1 MKKFV
6 LPIVALLFGFSV
18 ITVYQYRNDDL
29 TVKVIYFVKN
39 LRQSISGKNSIS
51 IDKSSLNNFF
61 KKYPYLD
68 KYQPDISLL
77 YKKRSYK
84 SIWYDDGQLI
94 EFADLLYSKSEQI
107 ENEGLKFDLAYKDKI
122 ASIFSEQTASKISQT
137 EKELLLS
144 TLYIYYA
151 KKVFYG
157 IDTDKIHQ
165 TGWFLPRKELF
176 YKNLLDSL
184 LAEPEL
190 MDKNEKILI
199 GQYYKLRDALQ
210 KYRQIEQNDDWKPI
224 DTESQIQKYS
234 PGDSAKIIHQIRHR
248 LFVAGDLAR
257 DSKSNL
263 YDEEL
268 KAGIL
273 NFKKR
278 NGYKPDYL
286 IGSQHINRLNQPI
299 EKYIQTIKVNM
310 ERCRWL
316 SPELEKPEEF
326 IIINI
331 PSFQLFYIKNGRNV
345 LSSRVFVGIN
355 MMETVIFSS
364 TISSIVFSPY
374 WNVPQSILENEIKP
388 AMEKD
393 PDYLAKH
400 NLEWNK
406 KSLRQRPGPKNAL
419 GLVKF
424 VFPNT
429 YSIYL
434 HDTPYKLNFNY
445 EFPRFS
451 HGCINMQ
458 KAKELAYSILKD
470 NPEWPVE
477 KINKAMNSGVE
488 TIYPLKK
495 PIPIHVGYFTS
506 WVNDE
511 GKINFY
517 FDIYTKDDL
526 LAEFLLYEKPPLK
539 EITPVKKLSNS
550 LIPLTFSYLYN

>member
-1 MKKFV
+1 MKKFI

-18 ITVYQYRNDDL
+18 VAVYQYKNNDL
-29 TVKVIYFVKN
+29 LVKVIYFVKN
-39 LRQSISGKNSIS
+39 LPESISGKPINSI
-51 IDKSSLNNFF
+51 DNASLNNFF
-61 KKYPYLD
+61 KKYPHLD
-68 KYQPDISLL
+68 KFQLEVTAL
-77 YKKRSYK
+77 YKKRNYK
-84 SIWYDDGQLI
+84 SIWYNDGELI
-94 EFADLLYSKSEQI
+94 KFANELYSKSEQI
-107 ENEGLKFDLAYKDKI
+107 ENEGLKFDLAYKDKMDAI
-122 ASIFSEQTASKISQT
+122 FNDASAAKISQT

-144 TLYIYYA
+144 SLYIYYA

-157 IDTDKIHQ
+157 IDTDEIHQ
-165 TGWFLPRKELF
+165 TGWFLPRKELS

-190 MDKNEKILI
+190 LDKNEKILI
-199 GQYYKLRDALQ
+199 GQYYKLRAALQ
-210 KYRQIEQNDDWKPI
+210 KYRQIEKNNDWEFI
-224 DTESQIQKYS
+224 ETESQMKKYG
-234 PGDSAKIIHQIRHR
+234 PGDNAKTISQIRHR
-248 LFVAGDLAR
+248 LFVLGDLPQ
-257 DSKSNL
+257 DSKNNL

-273 NFKKR
+273 NFKTR

-286 IGSQHINRLNQPI
+286 IGSQHINRMNQSI
-299 EKYIQTIKVNM
+299 EKYIQLISINM
-310 ERCRWL
+310 ERCRWI
-316 SPELEKPEEF
+316 SPKLEKANEF
-326 IIINI
+326 IVINI
-331 PSFQLFYIKNGRNV
+331 PSFQLFYIKNGENV

-355 MMETVIFSS
+355 RMETVIFSS

-393 PDYLAKH
+393 PDYLTKH
-400 NLEWNK
+400 DLEWNK

-419 GLVKF
+419 GVVKF

-434 HDTPYKLNFNY
+434 HDTPYKLNFNF

-458 KAKELAYSILKD
+458 KAKELAYKILEN
-470 NPEWPVE
+470 NPQWPIE
-477 KINKAMNSGVE
+477 KINEAMNSGVE
-488 TIYPLKK
+488 TVYLLKK
-495 PIPIHVGYFTS
+495 PIPIHIGYFTS
-506 WVNDE
+506 WANDE

-526 LAEFLLYEKPPLK
+526 LSEFLFNDTLNLAET
-539 EITPVKKLSNS
+539 TPVKRLSN
-550 LIPLTFSYLYN
+550 

>member
-1 MKKFV
+1 MKKFI

-18 ITVYQYRNDDL
+18 VAVYQYKNNDL
-29 TVKVIYFVKN
+29 LVKVIYFVKN
-39 LRQSISGKNSIS
+39 LPESISGKPINSI
-51 IDKSSLNNFF
+51 DNASLNNFF
-61 KKYPYLD
+61 KKYPHLD
-68 KYQPDISLL
+68 KFQLEVTAL
-77 YKKRSYK
+77 YKKRNYK
-84 SIWYDDGQLI
+84 SIWYNDGELI
-94 EFADLLYSKSEQI
+94 KFANELYSKSEQI
-107 ENEGLKFDLAYKDKI
+107 ENEGLKFDLAYKDKMDAI
-122 ASIFSEQTASKISQT
+122 FNDASAAKISQT

-144 TLYIYYA
+144 SLYIYYA

-157 IDTDKIHQ
+157 IDTDEIHQ
-165 TGWFLPRKELF
+165 TGWFLPRKELS

-190 MDKNEKILI
+190 LDKNEKILI
-199 GQYYKLRDALQ
+199 GQYYKLRAALQ
-210 KYRQIEQNDDWKPI
+210 KYRQIEKNNDWEFI
-224 DTESQIQKYS
+224 ETESQMKKYG
-234 PGDSAKIIHQIRHR
+234 PGDNAKTISQIRHR
-248 LFVAGDLAR
+248 LFVLGDLPQ
-257 DSKSNL
+257 DSKNNL

-273 NFKKR
+273 NFKIR

-286 IGSQHINRLNQPI
+286 IGSQHINRMNQSI
-299 EKYIQTIKVNM
+299 EKYIQLISINM
-310 ERCRWL
+310 ERCRWI
-316 SPELEKPEEF
+316 SPKLEKANEF
-326 IIINI
+326 IVINI
-331 PSFQLFYIKNGRNV
+331 PSFQLFYIKNGENV

-355 MMETVIFSS
+355 TMETVIFSS

-393 PDYLAKH
+393 PDYLTKH
-400 NLEWNK
+400 DLEWNK

-419 GLVKF
+419 GVVKF

-434 HDTPYKLNFNY
+434 HDTPYKLNFNF

-458 KAKELAYSILKD
+458 KAKELAYKILEN
-470 NPEWPVE
+470 NPQWPIE
-477 KINKAMNSGVE
+477 KINEAMNSGVE
-488 TIYPLKK
+488 TVYPLKK
-495 PIPIHVGYFTS
+495 PIPIHIGYFTS

-526 LAEFLLYEKPPLK
+526 LSEFLFNDTLNLAET
-539 EITPVKKLSNS
+539 TPVKRLSN
-550 LIPLTFSYLYN
+550 

>member
-1 MKKFV
+1 MKKFI

-18 ITVYQYRNDDL
+18 ITVYQYRNNDL
-29 TVKVIYFVKN
+29 MVRAIYLVKN
-39 LRQSISGKNSIS
+39 LRESISGKPTIS
-51 IDKSSLNNFF
+51 IDNTSLTIFF
-61 KKYPYLD
+61 KKHPYLD
-68 KYQPDISLL
+68 RYQSEVTML
-77 YKKRSYK
+77 YKKRNYK
-84 SIWYDDGQLI
+84 SIWHNDGELI
-94 EFADLLYSKSEQI
+94 KFAHELYSKSEHI
-107 ENEGLKFDLAYKDKI
+107 EDEGLQFDLAYKDKI
-122 ASIFSEQTASKISQT
+122 ASIFSESTASKISQT

-144 TLYIYYA
+144 TLFIYYA

-157 IDTDKIHQ
+157 IATEEIHQ
-165 TGWFLPRKELF
+165 TGWFLPRKEVS

-184 LAEPEL
+184 LVEPDL
-190 MDKNEKILI
+190 LDKNENILI
-199 GQYYKLRDALQ
+199 GQYYKLRAALQ
-210 KYRQIEQNDDWKPI
+210 KYRQIEKNNDWEPI
-224 DTESQIQKYS
+224 ETESQIKKYS
-234 PGDSAKIIHQIRHR
+234 PGDSVKTISQIRHR
-248 LFVAGDLAR
+248 LFVTGDLTR

-273 NFKKR
+273 NFKTR

-286 IGSQHINRLNQPI
+286 IGSQHINRMNQPI
-299 EKYIQTIKVNM
+299 EKYIQTIKINM

-316 SPELEKPEEF
+316 SPELEKSEEF

-331 PSFQLFYIKNGRNV
+331 PSFQLFYIKNGQNV

-458 KAKELAYSILKD
+458 KAKELAYSILKN
-470 NPEWPVE
+470 NPEWPIE

-488 TIYPLKK
+488 TAYPLKK
-495 PIPIHVGYFTS
+495 PIPIHIGYFTS

-526 LAEFLLYEKPPLK
+526 LSEFLFKDTPNFKETTSVIRRSKP
-539 EITPVKKLSNS
+539 V
-550 LIPLTFSYLYN
+550 IPLTFLYLYK

>member
-18 ITVYQYRNDDL
+18 VTVYQYRNNDL
-29 TVKVIYFVKN
+29 TVKAIYFVKN

-51 IDKSSLNNFF
+51 IDNTSLTNFF

-68 KYQPDISLL
+68 KYQSEVTTL
-77 YKKRSYK
+77 YKKRNYK

-107 ENEGLKFDLAYKDKI
+107 ENEGLKFDLAYKEKI
-122 ASIFSEQTASKISQT
+122 DAIFNDQSAAKISQND
-137 EKELLLS
+137 KELLLS
-144 TLYIYYA
+144 TLYVYYV

-165 TGWFLPRKELF
+165 TGWFLPRKELS

-190 MDKNEKILI
+190 LDKNEKVLI
-199 GQYYKLRDALQ
+199 SQYYKLRAALQ
-210 KYRQIEQNDDWKPI
+210 KYRQIEKNDNWKPI
-224 DTESQIQKYS
+224 DAESQIKKYS
-234 PGDSAKIIHQIRHR
+234 PGDSAKTIAQIRHH
-248 LFVAGDLAR
+248 LFVLGDLTQ
-257 DSKSNL
+257 DSKNNV
-263 YDEEL
+263 YDDEL
-268 KAGIL
+268 KTGIL
-273 NFKKR
+273 NFKTR

-316 SPELEKPEEF
+316 SPELEKSEEF

-364 TISSIVFSPY
+364 TISSVVFSPY

-393 PDYLAKH
+393 PDYLIKH

-406 KSLRQRPGPKNAL
+406 KSLRQKPGPKNAL
-419 GLVKF
+419 GVVKF

-458 KAKELAYSILKD
+458 KAKELAYKILEN
-470 NPEWPVE
+470 NPQWPVE
-477 KINKAMNSGVE
+477 KINEAMNSGVE
-488 TIYPLKK
+488 TVYPLKK
-495 PIPIHVGYFTS
+495 PIPIHIGYFTS
-506 WVNDE
+506 WVNDD

-526 LAEFLLYEKPPLK
+526 LAEFLFNNTRNFEKT
-539 EITPVKKLSNS
+539 TPVKRLSN
-550 LIPLTFSYLYN
+550 

>member
-1 MKKFV
+1 MKKFI

-18 ITVYQYRNDDL
+18 VAVYQYKNNDL
-29 TVKVIYFVKN
+29 LVKVIYFVKN
-39 LRQSISGKNSIS
+39 LPESISGKPINSI
-51 IDKSSLNNFF
+51 DNASLNNFF
-61 KKYPYLD
+61 KKYPHLD
-68 KYQPDISLL
+68 KFQLEVTAL
-77 YKKRSYK
+77 YKKRNYR
-84 SIWYDDGQLI
+84 SIWYNDGELI
-94 EFADLLYSKSEQI
+94 KFANELYSKSEQI
-107 ENEGLKFDLAYKDKI
+107 ENEGLKFDLAYKDKMDAI
-122 ASIFSEQTASKISQT
+122 FNDASAAKISQT

-144 TLYIYYA
+144 SLYIYYA

-157 IDTDKIHQ
+157 IDTDEIHQ
-165 TGWFLPRKELF
+165 TGWFLPRKKLS

-184 LAEPEL
+184 LTEPEL
-190 MDKNEKILI
+190 LDKNEKILI
-199 GQYYKLRDALQ
+199 GQYYKLRAALQ
-210 KYRQIEQNDDWKPI
+210 KYRQIEKNNDWEFI
-224 DTESQIQKYS
+224 ETESQMKKYG
-234 PGDSAKIIHQIRHR
+234 PGDNAKTISQIRHR
-248 LFVAGDLAR
+248 LFVLGDLPQ
-257 DSKSNL
+257 DSKNNL

-273 NFKKR
+273 NFKTR

-286 IGSQHINRLNQPI
+286 IGSQHINRMNQSI
-299 EKYIQTIKVNM
+299 EKYIQLISINM
-310 ERCRWL
+310 ERCRWI
-316 SPELEKPEEF
+316 SPKLEKANEF
-326 IIINI
+326 IVINI
-331 PSFQLFYIKNGRNV
+331 PSFQLFYIKNGENV

-355 MMETVIFSS
+355 TMETVIFSS

-393 PDYLAKH
+393 PDYLTKH
-400 NLEWNK
+400 DLEWNK

-419 GLVKF
+419 GVVKF

-434 HDTPYKLNFNY
+434 HDTPYKLNFNF

-458 KAKELAYSILKD
+458 KAKELAYKILEN
-470 NPEWPVE
+470 NPQWPIE
-477 KINKAMNSGVE
+477 KINEAMNSGVE
-488 TIYPLKK
+488 TVYPLKK
-495 PIPIHVGYFTS
+495 PIPIHIGYFTS

-526 LAEFLLYEKPPLK
+526 LSEFLFNDTLNLAET
-539 EITPVKKLSNS
+539 TPVKRLSN
-550 LIPLTFSYLYN
+550 

>member
-1 MKKFV
+1 MKKFI

-18 ITVYQYRNDDL
+18 VAVYQYKNNDL
-29 TVKVIYFVKN
+29 LVKVIYFVKN
-39 LRQSISGKNSIS
+39 LPESISGKPINSI
-51 IDKSSLNNFF
+51 DNASLNNFF
-61 KKYPYLD
+61 KKYPHLD
-68 KYQPDISLL
+68 KFQLEVTTL
-77 YKKRSYK
+77 YKKRNYK
-84 SIWYDDGQLI
+84 SIWYNDGELI
-94 EFADLLYSKSEQI
+94 KFANELYSKSEQI
-107 ENEGLKFDLAYKDKI
+107 ENEGLKFDLAYKDKMDAI
-122 ASIFSEQTASKISQT
+122 FNNASAAKISQT

-157 IDTDKIHQ
+157 IDTDEIHQ
-165 TGWFLPRKELF
+165 TGWFLPRKELS

-190 MDKNEKILI
+190 LDKNEKILI
-199 GQYYKLRDALQ
+199 GQYYKLRAALQ
-210 KYRQIEQNDDWKPI
+210 KYRQIEKNNDWEFI
-224 DTESQIQKYS
+224 ETESQMKKYG
-234 PGDSAKIIHQIRHR
+234 PGDNAKTISQIRHR
-248 LFVAGDLAR
+248 LFVLGDLPQ
-257 DSKSNL
+257 DSKNNL

-273 NFKKR
+273 NFKIR

-286 IGSQHINRLNQPI
+286 IGSQHINRMNQSI
-299 EKYIQTIKVNM
+299 EKYIQLISINM
-310 ERCRWL
+310 ERCRWI
-316 SPELEKPEEF
+316 SPKLEKANEF
-326 IIINI
+326 IVINI
-331 PSFQLFYIKNGRNV
+331 PSFQLFYIKNGENV

-355 MMETVIFSS
+355 TMETVIFSS

-393 PDYLAKH
+393 PDYLTKH
-400 NLEWNK
+400 DLEWNK

-419 GLVKF
+419 GVVKF

-434 HDTPYKLNFNY
+434 HDTPYKLNFNF

-458 KAKELAYSILKD
+458 KAKELAYKILEN
-470 NPEWPVE
+470 NPQWPIE
-477 KINKAMNSGVE
+477 KINEAMNSGVE
-488 TIYPLKK
+488 TVYPLKK
-495 PIPIHVGYFTS
+495 PIPIHIGYFTS

-526 LAEFLLYEKPPLK
+526 LSEFLFNDTLNLAET
-539 EITPVKKLSNS
+539 TPVKRLSN
-550 LIPLTFSYLYN
+550 